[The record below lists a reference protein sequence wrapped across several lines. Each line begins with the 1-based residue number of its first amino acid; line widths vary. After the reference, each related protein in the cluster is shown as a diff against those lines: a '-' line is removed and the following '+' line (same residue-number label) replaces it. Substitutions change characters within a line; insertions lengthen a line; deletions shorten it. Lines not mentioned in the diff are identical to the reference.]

1 MADEP
6 FDDLFEPVPG
16 EPPGPAPQQ
25 TVPVVSCPSCGTAN
39 EATNRHCMA
48 CGARISQ
55 GPLPV
60 APQPLLRTTAGS
72 RALIVTAA
80 VIAVVLIVALLFNIF
95 SSDDDP
101 VPTTLA
107 NGGGTATTTETTAG
121 APVGETVEVIP
132 NRVLASGQLT
142 DFPADNLI
150 DSDPETMWQVGQ
162 QGDGATL
169 TFFFPETVA
178 LERIEIKNIS
188 DEEKYRRNFRA
199 RGVRISPDDTT
210 RAVVQELADTQDVQV
225 IPIQTTATNTVRI
238 EVQSTY
244 PAESVDDLAPF
255 SELAIENLEFFG
267 VVVGAN

>member
-6 FDDLFEPVPG
+6 FDDLFEPVEG
-16 EPPGPAPQQ
+16 EPPTPSVQQ

-39 EATNRHCMA
+39 DVTNRHCLA

-55 GPLPV
+55 GPLPM

-80 VIAVVLIVALLFNIF
+80 VIAVVLIIALLFNIF
-95 SSDDDP
+95 SSDDEPGD
-101 VPTTLA
+101 TTVA
-107 NGGGTATTTETTAG
+107 TNGTQTTTETTVT
-121 APVGETVEVIP
+121 PPSNGETVQVIP

-150 DSDPETMWQVGQ
+150 DSDPLTMWQVGQ
-162 QGDGATL
+162 QGEGATV

-178 LERIEIKNIS
+178 LERIEFKNID
-188 DEEKYRRNFRA
+188 DEEKYRRNFRV
-199 RGVRISPDDTT
+199 RGIRISPDDTT
-210 RAVVQELADTQDVQV
+210 RAVVQELADTRDVQV
-225 IPIQTTATNTVRI
+225 IPIQTTATNTVRL

-244 PAESVDDLAPF
+244 PAESVEDLAPF

-267 VVVGAN
+267 SVVGS

>member
-6 FDDLFEPVPG
+6 FDDLFEPVDS
-16 EPPGPAPQQ
+16 EPPAPAVQQ

-39 EATNRHCMA
+39 DATNRHCLA

-80 VIAVVLIVALLFNIF
+80 VIGIVLIIALLFNIF
-95 SSDDDP
+95 SSDDE
-101 VPTTLA
+101 PTDTTA
-107 NGGGTATTTETTAG
+107 ATGGTGTTTETTA
-121 APVGETVEVIP
+121 APPGDAQTVEVIP

-150 DSDPETMWQVGQ
+150 DSDPQTMWQVGQ
-162 QGDGATL
+162 QGDGATV

-178 LERIEIKNIS
+178 LERIEFKNIS
-188 DEEKYRRNFRA
+188 DEEKYLRNFRV
-199 RGVRISPDDTT
+199 RGIRISPDDTT
-210 RAVVQELADTQDVQV
+210 RAVVQELADTRDVQI

-244 PAESVDDLAPF
+244 PAESVNDQAPF

-267 VVVGAN
+267 VVVGS